1 MTAPAVTLLA
11 WTAGLAAAL
20 AGLHAAGG
28 PLAPPPLAEPA
39 EWLGWAQGRPP
50 TDGAVALARLAALA
64 LGWYLL
70 LATLAGTAARLS
82 GAARAVV
89 AVDAVTLPA
98 VRRLVHGAVGASIV
112 AAGLSAGAA
121 GASPAAGQVAAAVR
135 VAVTDRGPQ
144 AEADAPVPVLRR
156 LPDAGATAATT
167 APAVSPTTPTTPTTP
182 VAPVPGPATA
192 TVRPGDHF
200 WALAERSL
208 AEAWGRSPSD
218 REVDAHWRA
227 TIEANREVLRD
238 PANPDLLFPGQVVTL
253 PPTPS
258 APGER
263 RAGHAR

>member
-1 MTAPAVTLLA
+1 MTAPAVALLA

-39 EWLGWAQGRPP
+39 EWLRWAQGRPP
-50 TDGAVALARLAALA
+50 PDGAVALARLAALA

-98 VRRLVHGAVGASIV
+98 VRRLVHGAVGASVV
-112 AAGLSAGAA
+112 AAGLSAGTA
-121 GASPAAGQVAAAVR
+121 GASPAAGHVAASVR
-135 VAVTDRGPQ
+135 VAMTDGSPQ
-144 AEADAPVPVLRR
+144 VEADAPVPVLRR

-167 APAVSPTTPTTPTTP
+167 SPAAASTTPTTPTTP
-182 VAPVPGPATA
+182 VAPVAPDPGPATA

-218 REVDAHWRA
+218 REVDAHWR
-227 TIEANREVLRD
+227 TMIEANREALRD
-238 PANPDLLFPGQVVTL
+238 PTNPDLLFPGQVVTL
-253 PPTPS
+253 PP
-258 APGER
+258 APV
-263 RAGHAR
+263 RAE